1 MVNRLIIAAA
11 GSGKTTYL
19 VGQAMQQSDSVLITT
34 YTIANELEIRKKFVE
49 LNGCVPHN
57 VTIQTWYSFLLQHGV
72 RPFQGV
78 VLDDKINGM
87 ILVNE
92 KSGKKYNGKYG
103 PVYYAEEDYRNFYFT
118 DGMKM
123 YSDKIAKFVS
133 DIYKQIVKITEVPAT
148 AEESVTRNLRNKMTF
163 LLEQVALR
171 KVSDFKRGN
180 NIFIPDNDAP
190 IVRNL
195 LMCSMDDD
203 YPWIVDWFNEALDLN
218 DSLTCASLF
227 MSVKEPIMR
236 AGITGETDF
245 VTVDEWISA
254 IQGLLNANMAQH
266 SIRLKKAIE
275 EFRTKTLVKNNTVNC
290 GDIYIT
296 DDAGNRSYVSKAKE
310 RDVRLSDE
318 ILESIVRELYVQD
331 DYFTVLNQI
340 IDFMI
345 KDAEKKALP
354 DIEAYALAKNVTE
367 FDSAVDLID
376 TEDGSM
382 VSEYYPWF
390 KKVAKFIESHPEET
404 KAIEEKTKT
413 TNLKEFFE

>member
-1 MVNRLIIAAA
+1 
-11 GSGKTTYL
+11 
-19 VGQAMQQSDSVLITT
+19 
-34 YTIANELEIRKKFVE
+34 
-49 LNGCVPHN
+49 
-57 VTIQTWYSFLLQHGV
+57 
-72 RPFQGV
+72 
-78 VLDDKINGM
+78 
-87 ILVNE
+87 
-92 KSGKKYNGKYG
+92 
-103 PVYYAEEDYRNFYFT
+103 
-118 DGMKM
+118 MK
-123 YSDKIAKFVS
+123 AS
-133 DIYKQIVKITEVPAT
+133 DIYKQIIRITGVPAS
-148 AEESVTRNLRNKMTF
+148 AEDSVTRNLRNKMTF

-266 SIRLKKAIE
+266 TIRLKKAIE

-340 IDFMI
+340 IDFMV

-354 DIEAYALAKNVTE
+354 DIEAYIKAGDGFVGLLQSYNIFTGNLWLLVVLSALFSPIIVMKIKE
-367 FDSAVDLID
+367 
-376 TEDGSM
+376 
-382 VSEYYPWF
+382 
-390 KKVAKFIESHPEET
+390 KK
-404 KAIEEKTKT
+404 
-413 TNLKEFFE
+413 